1 MCAHIAIVVID
12 EISAFLRLRLDLA
25 FEPRLLSVPPHLDT
39 LFNAIVIRAR
49 LVKQLKVALF
59 AAALD
64 ECAL

>member
-39 LFNAIVIRAR
+39 LLNAIVIRAR
-49 LVKQLKVALF
+49 LVK
-59 AAALD
+59 
-64 ECAL
+64 